1 MNQEAFQAGKAAYQ
15 QGNLV
20 EAVSQLVAAKQPGE
34 VSGQIDHLLGNC
46 YMRLGRY
53 DEAATCY
60 ADALHDSSYGQS
72 GALACNRGRALMAAG
87 KPQEAIAS
95 LTMATKDATYATP
108 YKAYQALGS
117 AYQAL
122 GDARNAGVAYR
133 NAAID
138 ESNPRP
144 AGALAKLGG
153 CFMLMGRAVDAI
165 EAYRTALDF
174 ATPADDQNSVY
185 AAMGLAY
192 VAANR
197 LPEAADAFARATADG
212 TYQLS
217 AEEHAASEA
226 ARKALAAKS
235 DGPSETDAL
244 LAAAGYGTAAGIDP
258 LDPLGKSGEFMPS
271 PEDTGFFSVTEEDL
285 VKIDKQ
291 NRKMR
296 RKHRHTGLKIFL
308 TLLFLTLLVA
318 GAAGYAYYRGYGWPT
333 QQSVVSDL
341 FAAKDDPAAAAE
353 YFAEGVDSDVQADYL
368 TLMPSGATVT
378 VTGCDQEM
386 TKSTVFATAQ
396 LREGGEQNYTISLVR
411 DGLSW
416 KVVNVETTYLSQD
429 GQTPMVTTA
438 GVVPTEV
445 ENESTEGEAAAESE
459 AEGSAEGEGG
469 VN

>member
-1 MNQEAFQAGKAAYQ
+1 MNQEAFEAGKAAYQ

-20 EAVSQLVAAKQPGE
+20 EAAAQLVAAKQPGE

-117 AYQAL
+117 AYQSL

-144 AGALAKLGG
+144 SGSLAKLGA

-212 TYQLS
+212 SYQLS
-217 AEEHAASEA
+217 AEERAASEA

-285 VKIDKQ
+285 VAAD
-291 NRKMR
+291 RKNKKVR
-296 RKHRHTGLKIFL
+296 RKKKHTGLKVFVFL
-308 TLLFLTLLVA
+308 LILA
-318 GAAGYAYYRGYGWPT
+318 IIIGGGGALAYYQGFGWPT
-333 QQSVVSDL
+333 AESVSTDL
-341 FAAKDDPAAAAE
+341 FETASAGDDVSS
-353 YFAEGVDSDVQADYL
+353 YFAGGISASARENIQEALPADIKSVEITGIDRGMQENTVL
-368 TLMPSGATVT
+368 AAVTL
-378 VTGCDQEM
+378 
-386 TKSTVFATAQ
+386 
-396 LREGGEQNYTISLVR
+396 EGGGVQNYEVSLVR
-411 DGLSW
+411 DGIGW
-416 KVVNVETTYLSQD
+416 KVAAVKAVYASQD
-429 GQTPMVTTA
+429 GQTAVISNKDSDGSA
-438 GVVPTEV
+438 DG
-445 ENESTEGEAAAESE
+445 SAASSDDAA
-459 AEGSAEGEGG
+459 AEGSAA
-469 VN
+469 

>member
-1 MNQEAFQAGKAAYQ
+1 VNQEAFQAGKAAYQ

-53 DEAATCY
+53 DEAASCY

-95 LTMATKDATYATP
+95 LTMATKDASYATP

-144 AGALAKLGG
+144 AGALAKLGA

-197 LPEAADAFARATADG
+197 LPEAADAFARATVDG
-212 TYQLS
+212 TYQLT
-217 AEEHAASEA
+217 AEERAASEA

-271 PEDTGFFSVTEEDL
+271 PEDTGFFSVSEEDL
-285 VKIDKQ
+285 VAADK
-291 NRKMR
+291 KKKKVR
-296 RKHRHTGLKIFL
+296 RKKKHTGLKVFIV
-308 TLLFLTLLVA
+308 LLIIVIVIGGG
-318 GAAGYAYYRGYGWPT
+318 GALAYYQGYGWPT
-333 QQSVVSDL
+333 AESVSTGLFETASTGDDVSS
-341 FAAKDDPAAAAE
+341 
-353 YFAEGVDSDVQADYL
+353 YFAGGISASAREKVQEILPANIKSAEVKGIDR
-368 TLMPSGATVT
+368 TMQENTVLLA
-378 VTGCDQEM
+378 VTFD
-386 TKSTVFATAQ
+386 
-396 LREGGEQNYTISLVR
+396 GGGIQNYEVSLVR

-416 KVVNVETTYLSQD
+416 KVSGVKVVYASQD
-429 GQTPMVTTA
+429 GQTAVISGTDSGT
-438 GVVPTEV
+438 
-445 ENESTEGEAAAESE
+445 STEGSE
-459 AEGSAEGEGG
+459 ATDADSSDSTATEGSAA
-469 VN
+469 

>member
-285 VKIDKQ
+285 VAADKK
-291 NRKMR
+291 NKKVR
-296 RKHRHTGLKIFL
+296 RKKKHTGLKVFIV
-308 TLLFLTLLVA
+308 LLILVIIIGGG
-318 GAAGYAYYRGYGWPT
+318 GAYAYYRGYGWPT
-333 QQSVVSDL
+333 AESVSTGLFETASSGDDVSSY
-341 FAAKDDPAAAAE
+341 FAGSLSATAREKIQEALPADIKAAE
-353 YFAEGVDSDVQADYL
+353 VKGGDRNMRE
-368 TLMPSGATVT
+368 
-378 VTGCDQEM
+378 
-386 TKSTVFATAQ
+386 STVLVSVT
-396 LREGGEQNYTISLVR
+396 LDGGGSQNYEVGLVR

-416 KVVNVETTYLSQD
+416 KVTKVSAVYASQD
-429 GQTPMVTTA
+429 GKTA
-438 GVVPTEV
+438 VLS
-445 ENESTEGEAAAESE
+445 NSDNSTSTDGSAAAEASS
-459 AEGSAEGEGG
+459 ASVDGSTDGSAA
-469 VN
+469 